1 MQTPLLVRLAE
12 RDRDL
17 YFRWALTERSTRALR
32 NALVAVTHTG
42 GVCSSIAL
50 ASLPLLGIRP
60 LSEAGW
66 KPMAALVVS
75 HLIVQLFKR
84 TVGRPR
90 PSHTLSSRVAIAE
103 PDRFSFPS
111 GHAAAAMSIA
121 VVYAV
126 TFPVVAVPV
135 LLGATAVGLTRV
147 FLGVHYPGD
156 VIAGQLIAVAT
167 ALAVLAR

>member
-1 MQTPLLVRLAE
+1 MQTPLLARLAA

-17 YFRWALTERSTRALR
+17 YVRWALTDGSARLLR
-32 NALVAVTHTG
+32 TGLTAVTHAG
-42 GVCSSIAL
+42 GAFSSVTL
-50 ASLPLLGIRP
+50 AALPLFGIRP
-60 LSEAGW
+60 LGSAGW
-66 KPMAALVVS
+66 KPLGALVFS
-75 HLIVQLFKR
+75 HLVVQLFKR

-90 PSHTLSSRVAIAE
+90 PSQTLSARAAIAE

-126 TFPVVAVPV
+126 LFPVLAVPV
-135 LLGATAVGLTRV
+135 ILGATAVGLTRV

-156 VIAGQLIAVAT
+156 VIAGQMIAVVT
-167 ALAVLAR
+167 ALVVLAR

>member
-1 MQTPLLVRLAE
+1 METSLLNRLAA
-12 RDRDL
+12 RDRNL
-17 YFRWALTERSTRALR
+17 YIRWALDDGS
-32 NALVAVTHTG
+32 
-42 GVCSSIAL
+42 AL
-50 ASLPLLGIRP
+50 AFRAVLTAITHAGGAFSSLALAALPLVGVKPIAAAGAKP
-60 LSEAGW
+60 L
-66 KPMAALVVS
+66 AALVIS
-75 HLIVQLFKR
+75 HLIVQQFKR

-90 PSHTLSSRVAIAE
+90 PSRSLTARAMIAE

-126 TFPVVAVPV
+126 LFPALSVPV
-135 LLGATAVGLTRV
+135 ILSAAAVGLTRV